1 MGLDMYLTARRKPHR
16 IGEGA
21 LETEAMYWRKAN
33 AIHKWFV
40 DNVQGGKDECQEHL
54 VTMEQLTKLREACA
68 AVLADKSKASTLLPP
83 TSGFFF
89 GSTEI
94 NDRYM
99 QDVLNTAEKLD
110 MLLCTVEVVGD
121 TARSIWDD
129 YDFYYCSSW

>member
-40 DNVQGGKDECQEHL
+40 DNVQGGKDECNEHF
-54 VTMEQLTKLREACA
+54 VSIEQLTKLRDVCA
-68 AVLADKSKASTLLPP
+68 AVLADKSKAAALLPP
-83 TSGFFF
+83 KVGFFF
-89 GSTEI
+89 GGTEI
-94 NDRYM
+94 DDHYM
-99 QDVLNTAEKLD
+99 QYVLNTVEKLD
-110 MLLCTVEVVGD
+110 ELLCTVEVVGD
-121 TARSIWDD
+121 TARSIWED